1 MKRVVVVAVGCL
13 VLGSGCSGADSPG
26 ATSSSST
33 PSASQSPTASPT
45 ESPTTSPT
53 ESPAPPAGVEVTE
66 LAEGPVG
73 LAAVDRTLWAA
84 LPRAGTV
91 LGAGDRQTQVG
102 SLPLR
107 LVATPDG
114 LWVSVIGDGSL
125 VRVDPDSGEVD
136 LRVRLKPRTAE
147 PEGLAYAD
155 GTLWVVD
162 QAGDRVL
169 ALDPASGTV
178 RDEYPTGHEP
188 RLVTAGRSGVFIGD
202 YSGGSVS
209 RVADG
214 RATTRNAGSCLSPQG
229 LAEAAGVVWV
239 ACTVDGQVVGLDAK
253 TLKPLV
259 ELPDLEY
266 ADAVVADGDTVYVVG
281 QQGPT
286 VWTIDAASREVTGE
300 LVLGDAPA
308 TTENVDAVLVRGSLV
323 VSHPETRRLYDVP
336 LRLLAR

>member
-13 VLGSGCSGADSPG
+13 VLASGCSGADSPG
-26 ATSSSST
+26 ATTSSAP
-33 PSASQSPTASPT
+33 PSATQSPAASPT
-45 ESPTTSPT
+45 ESPT
-53 ESPAPPAGVEVTE
+53 ESLAPPAGVDVTE

-73 LAAVDRTLWAA
+73 LAAVGTGLWAA

-91 LGAGDRQTQVG
+91 LGTGDRQTQVG

-125 VRVDPDSGEVD
+125 VRIDPDSGDVD

-147 PEGLAYAD
+147 PEGLAYSD

-169 ALDPASGTV
+169 ALDPDSGAV

-188 RLVTAGRSGVFIGD
+188 RLVTSGRSAVFVGD
-202 YSGGSVS
+202 YSGGSVT
-209 RVADG
+209 RVAAG

-253 TLKPLV
+253 TLKPVV

-266 ADAVVADGDTVYVVG
+266 ADAVAADGDTVYVVG

-286 VWTIDAASREVTGE
+286 VWTIDAVSRRVTGE

-308 TTENVDAVLVRGSLV
+308 TTENVDVVLIRGGLV

-336 LRLLAR
+336 LRLLAP